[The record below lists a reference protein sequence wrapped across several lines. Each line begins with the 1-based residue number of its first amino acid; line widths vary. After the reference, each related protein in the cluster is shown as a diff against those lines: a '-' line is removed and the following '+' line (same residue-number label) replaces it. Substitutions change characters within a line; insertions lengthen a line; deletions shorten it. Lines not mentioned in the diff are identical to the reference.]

1 MIKGNCNVVKE
12 IIYPEGA
19 ESDIR
24 SVVVGDNTLSV
35 LEIWGA
41 EYQEQD
47 ALLIKPENEQLL
59 RAVCDRERVSMAV
72 IGSISGSGKITLV
85 DSKAIAEAAA
95 NRLPAPNPA
104 VDLDLEKVLGDMPR
118 KRFEFTRQQPLCEPL
133 ELAAGVTVM
142 DALRRVLHL
151 PSVSSKRFLT
161 TKVDRCVTGLVA
173 QQQTVGPLQLSLS
186 DVAVIAQSYTGL
198 TGGAC
203 AIGEQPVK
211 GLLNPKAMARLAV
224 GEALTNL
231 VWAKVSALEDVKAS
245 GNWMYAAKL
254 GGEGACMYDAAV
266 ALRDAM
272 IDLKIAIDGGKDS
285 LSMAA
290 QAGGELVKAP
300 GDLVISVYAPCPDI
314 TKTVTPDL
322 KLGDKGAILFID
334 LAKGKRR
341 LGGSALAQVFDQISD
356 DCPDLEDVGKAFSA
370 VQCLLDKKLISA
382 GHDISDG
389 GIVVALLEMAFSGS
403 CGLKVSLEA
412 SEKVQLKGR
421 PLFEVLFA
429 EELGLLLEVDQHKQE
444 EVIAEL
450 AAAGVSCAVIG
461 HVTASRVIDI
471 SVSGHECIRAS
482 MPELRDVWEETSF
495 MLERLQRLD
504 SCVEAEQLGMKGREV
519 PSWKLS
525 FMPTKTSDKFLSCT
539 LKPKVAIIR
548 EEGSNGDREMS
559 GVVHAAGFE
568 PWDISMSDLLSN
580 IVNLQDFRGVV
591 FVGGF
596 SYADVLD
603 SGKGW
608 AATIRFNESLLH
620 QFQEFYKCSDTF
632 SLGVCNGWVPGN
644 VGSELEV

>member
-104 VDLDLEKVLGDMPR
+104 VDLDLEKILFIHNFASRPPNNDLSIAISPQTFFNLCWVTCRGKGL
-118 KRFEFTRQQPLCEPL
+118 QQPLCEPL
-133 ELAAGVTVM
+133 DLAAGVTVM

-151 PSVSSKRFLT
+151 PSVSSKGFLA
-161 TKVDRCVTGLVA
+161 TK
-173 QQQTVGPLQLSLS
+173 
-186 DVAVIAQSYTGL
+186 SYTGL

-272 IDLKIAIDGGKDS
+272 IDLKLAIDGGKDS

-290 QAGGELVKAP
+290 QAGGKLVKAP

-322 KLGDKGAILFID
+322 KLGDKENHPHSRESLS
-334 LAKGKRR
+334 K
-341 LGGSALAQVFDQISD
+341 
-356 DCPDLEDVGKAFSA
+356 
-370 VQCLLDKKLISA
+370 CLLDKKLISA
-382 GHDISDG
+382 GHD
-389 GIVVALLEMAFSGS
+389 V
-403 CGLKVSLEA
+403 CLEA

-450 AAAGVSCAVIG
+450 AAA
-461 HVTASRVIDI
+461 
-471 SVSGHECIRAS
+471 
-482 MPELRDVWEETSF
+482 ELRDVWEETSF
-495 MLERLQRLD
+495 MLERLQ
-504 SCVEAEQLGMKGREV
+504 
-519 PSWKLS
+519 
-525 FMPTKTSDKFLSCT
+525 
-539 LKPKVAIIR
+539 
-548 EEGSNGDREMS
+548 SN
-559 GVVHAAGFE
+559 
-568 PWDISMSDLLSN
+568 
-580 IVNLQDFRGVV
+580 
-591 FVGGF
+591 
-596 SYADVLD
+596 
-603 SGKGW
+603 
-608 AATIRFNESLLH
+608 
-620 QFQEFYKCSDTF
+620 
-632 SLGVCNGWVPGN
+632 
-644 VGSELEV
+644 LE